1 MFPGCEITIN
11 KDNMAYFENVG
22 LYRYMIDDYGYRGEL
37 VDNIEDY
44 SIKQL
49 METLNE

>member
-1 MFPGCEITIN
+1 LNPDFDLN
-11 KDNMAYFENVG
+11 KLLV
-22 LYRYMIDDYGYRGEL
+22 